1 MRCVVRISWLEFRDC
16 IEAKNLHLK
25 RRNRP
30 FVNLF
35 KNFYIEKYLAT
46 VNKVDWVRYYAICEQ
61 KSWWFVLLYPI
72 LFIENLIDCMIH
84 GGLKE
89 FTLPKRFDYN
99 ETVSFDEKF
108 KGYNKIAEIYRTKGK
123 RSE

>member
-1 MRCVVRISWLEFRDC
+1 MRCVVKISWLEFRDC

-35 KNFYIEKYLAT
+35 KNFYIEKYLAR

-61 KSWWFVLLYPI
+61 KTWWFVLLYPI
-72 LFIENLIDCMIH
+72 LFIENFIDCMIY
-84 GGLKE
+84 GGLE
-89 FTLPKRFDYN
+89 GFTPPKRFDYN

-108 KGYNKIAEIYRTKGK
+108 KGYDKIAEIYNTKGK